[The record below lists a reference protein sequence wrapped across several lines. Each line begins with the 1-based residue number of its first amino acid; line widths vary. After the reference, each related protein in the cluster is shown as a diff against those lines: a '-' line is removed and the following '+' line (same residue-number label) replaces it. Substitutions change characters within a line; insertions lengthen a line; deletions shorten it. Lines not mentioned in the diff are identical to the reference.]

1 MKKCA
6 IIIETAEGKL
16 IVPVENFSKE
26 NVINALAKTI
36 SVDADK
42 IEQAS
47 ASPSHGIYG
56 LKEHFKSAD
65 RFKTSTAPWFYSDKY
80 FAAFMVHYGYF
91 AE

>member
-16 IVPVENFSKE
+16 IVPVENFSKD
-26 NVINALAKTI
+26 NVVYALAYIIK
-36 SVDADK
+36 VDPDK

-47 ASPSHGIYG
+47 ASTNYGIYG
-56 LKEHFKSAD
+56 LKEHFPSVE
-65 RFKTSTAPWFYSDKY
+65 RFKTSTAPYFYSNEY
-80 FAAFMVHYGYF
+80 YATFIVHYGYF